1 MGRMTRRGFRLGG
14 VVLALM
20 VPGFL
25 SAAGFADL
33 LDEYKADH
41 GDVAASY
48 DVPYAAAA
56 LDRKDALTKAWQAR
70 LETVDYAKLD
80 ASERIDWHLL
90 HAYLIARHGDSEL
103 ERARW
108 KEMEAMLAFLQP
120 LQVLMGDRSARQ
132 GVNAEET
139 AATLSAAAEALK
151 ELRKK
156 LEQGHFNA
164 DNLKPNP
171 VAAVRIAGVLDAMR
185 SELGQWFSFYDGF
198 QADFSWWTRQPKGV
212 LDKELETTAAF
223 FRKDLA
229 GLKGEPDDPLIG
241 DPIGK
246 DALTRELAAEMIPYS
261 AEELLAIAEKEFAW
275 CEAEMAKAAT
285 AMGCKD
291 GKEALAKVKADHAA
305 PGGQAAVAQVEA
317 EKAIRFL
324 KDKDLVTVPPLAAET
339 WGVAMLGVD
348 AQKSLPYAA
357 YSRPSIRVAYAHESM
372 SHEDKLMAMRGNN
385 AAFLHIVTPHELIPG
400 HHLQSFMARRYATER
415 QMFSTPF
422 LVEGW
427 ALHWEMLL
435 WDLGYTATPQEKVGA
450 LFWRMHRCARV
461 IVSLKFHLGEMT
473 PEQMVD
479 FLVDRVGHERAGATS
494 EVRRYI
500 GDGYGPLYQAA
511 YMTGG
516 LQLRALYKELVG
528 SGKMSVRD
536 FHDRILHEG
545 PVPIEMIRAA
555 LKGEKLPKDWKPAW
569 RFAE

>member
-1 MGRMTRRGFRLGG
+1 MTRRGFRLGG

>member
-1 MGRMTRRGFRLGG
+1 MGG